1 MFSLKIKEKSRNPA
15 HFNPYGGN
23 GVRRMSFPHNGV
35 IFKPD
40 LPPIDE
46 EELSDSSMDT
56 EDEDIDDS
64 YVIEAFSND
73 IQRDIEVSIIH
84 FMLWYIFQRLL
95 KNTPASNVIF

>member
-1 MFSLKIKEKSRNPA
+1 
-15 HFNPYGGN
+15 
-23 GVRRMSFPHNGV
+23 MSFTHNGV

-73 IQRDIEVSIIH
+73 IQRDIEVSIIALI
-84 FMLWYIFQRLL
+84 LWYLFQRSL
-95 KNTPASNVIF
+95 KYTDASNVIF

>member
-1 MFSLKIKEKSRNPA
+1 
-15 HFNPYGGN
+15 
-23 GVRRMSFPHNGV
+23 MSFPHNGV

-56 EDEDIDDS
+56 EDEDMEDG
-64 YVIEAFSND
+64 YVIETFSND
-73 IQRDIEVSIIH
+73 IQRDIEVCIIH

-95 KNTPASNVIF
+95 KNTSIKCDILIVIRLGRRFILI

>member
-1 MFSLKIKEKSRNPA
+1 
-15 HFNPYGGN
+15 
-23 GVRRMSFPHNGV
+23 MSFAHNGV

-73 IQRDIEVSIIH
+73 IQRDIEVSSMALI
-84 FMLWYIFQRLL
+84 MWYIFQRSL
-95 KNTPASNVIF
+95 KSADASNVIF

>member
-1 MFSLKIKEKSRNPA
+1 
-15 HFNPYGGN
+15 
-23 GVRRMSFPHNGV
+23 MSFAHNGV

-73 IQRDIEVSIIH
+73 IQRDIEVSSIALI
-84 FMLWYIFQRLL
+84 MWYIFQRSL
-95 KNTPASNVIF
+95 KSADASNAIF

>member
-56 EDEDIDDS
+56 EDEDMEDG
-64 YVIEAFSND
+64 YAIETFSND
-73 IQRDIEVSIIH
+73 IQRDIEVCIIH

-95 KNTPASNVIF
+95 KKHQHQM

>member
-1 MFSLKIKEKSRNPA
+1 MISLKIKEKSRNQA
-15 HFNPYGGN
+15 HLNPYGCN
-23 GVRRMSFPHNGV
+23 GARRMSFAHNGV

-73 IQRDIEVSIIH
+73 IQRDIEVSSMALI
-84 FMLWYIFQRLL
+84 MWYIFQRLL
-95 KNTPASNVIF
+95 KSADASNVIF